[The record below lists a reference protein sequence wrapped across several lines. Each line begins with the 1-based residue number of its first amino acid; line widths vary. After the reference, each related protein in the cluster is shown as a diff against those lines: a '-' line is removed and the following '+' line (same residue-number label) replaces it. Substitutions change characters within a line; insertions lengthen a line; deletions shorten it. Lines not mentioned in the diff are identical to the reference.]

1 MSNMIRLVLVS
12 LLGLMLTGCGY
23 DGHYRYPCQ
32 DPVNWEAKECNPPLC
47 EATGTC
53 TKDLIGY
60 DPNEGKVEITEEA
73 PEETNSDIIEESNEA
88 PAPENVDNINNMV
101 DDISEG
107 N

>member
-1 MSNMIRLVLVS
+1 MRPLIISIILAIT
-12 LLGLMLTGCGY
+12 LTGCGY

-32 DPVNWEAKECNPPLC
+32 DPVNWEAPECNPPIC

-60 DPNEGKVEITEEA
+60 DPNEGKAEITEETSD
-73 PEETNSDIIEESNEA
+73 EITSDIIEDTKEE
-88 PAPENVDNINNMV
+88 PLPENVDNINGMV
-101 DDISEG
+101 DDISKG

>member
-1 MSNMIRLVLVS
+1 MKVKNILVS
-12 LLGLMLTGCGY
+12 FLMVFSLAGCGY

-32 DPVNWEAKECNPPLC
+32 DPENWESPECNPPLC

-53 TKDLIGY
+53 TIDLIGY
-60 DPNEGKVEITEEA
+60 DPNESKQEITEDTTDEA
-73 PEETNSDIIEESNEA
+73 PSDIIEESNDA

>member
-1 MSNMIRLVLVS
+1 MIRLALTALLALV
-12 LLGLMLTGCGY
+12 LTGCGY

-32 DPVNWEAKECNPPLC
+32 DPTNWEAPECNPPLC

-60 DPNEGKVEITEEA
+60 DPSEGKEEITEET
-73 PEETNSDIIEESNEA
+73 PEETTSDIIEESNDA
-88 PAPENVDNINNMV
+88 PASENVDNINNMV